1 MRIRRSLHV
10 VNQDD
15 GEDRRKTEHSIVSR
29 IKVSVLFKDQR
40 KKKKQGNP
48 QRIFGVAAVFSC
60 GYLITLIH
68 GHEKPRLRTDKVDY
82 YLSVAD

>member
-48 QRIFGVAAVFSC
+48 QRIFGVAAGF
-60 GYLITLIH
+60 
-68 GHEKPRLRTDKVDY
+68 
-82 YLSVAD
+82 

>member
-15 GEDRRKTEHSIVSR
+15 GEDRRKTEHSIVSK
-29 IKVSVLFKDQR
+29 IKVSVLLKDQ
-40 KKKKQGNP
+40 KKKQGNP

-60 GYLITLIH
+60 GYLITLFTAM
-68 GHEKPRLRTDKVDY
+68 KSLD
-82 YLSVAD
+82 